1 MQPADLQRLPDGACL
16 TSLQRHADHRG
27 FLAEVFRRS
36 CSRTSSWSNVR
47 RAAALVT
54 GWTGT
59 PHGRRDPRL

>member
-36 CSRTSSWSNVR
+36 WFPDVELIECEARGGAR
-47 RAAALVT
+47 DRLGRDAAREA
-54 GWTGT
+54 G
-59 PHGRRDPRL
+59 PSP